1 LALDVR
7 WAATCVAKPFRR
19 SSIGGATVPWLRL
32 SRKPRRSGPSRRKS
46 VLGAWCAIISKMV
59 RESIMRYAPLIL
71 INMVPFLVSM
81 FYTWM
86 NMNGAIGTQT
96 HTDECR

>member
-7 WAATCVAKPFRR
+7 WAATFAPEPFRR

-32 SRKPRRSGPSRRKS
+32 SRKSRRSGPSRRKS
-46 VLGAWCAIISKMV
+46 AIGAYV
-59 RESIMRYAPLIL
+59 RFGATHAKPCLARYAPLVL
-71 INMVPFLVSM
+71 INMLPFLVSM

-86 NMNGAIGTQT
+86 NMDGASGTQT

>member
-32 SRKPRRSGPSRRKS
+32 SRKSRRSGPSRRKS
-46 VLGAWCAIISKMV
+46 VIGAYNEFV
-59 RESIMRYAPLIL
+59 ESRVKPCQARYAPIVL

-81 FYTWM
+81 FYTWI